1 MQKRTALAATVL
13 LLGAQFA
20 LVQNSR
26 GHDDVQPQ
34 AVYPKGSAALSG
46 GVRFGNPYRLG
57 SGERRNAIGH
67 PIRGGS
73 VRAFEVPGA
82 PASR

>member
-26 GHDDVQPQ
+26 GHDDV
-34 AVYPKGSAALSG
+34 
-46 GVRFGNPYRLG
+46 RFENHHHRLG
-57 SGERRNAIGH
+57 SGELADVPGH
-67 PIRGGS
+67 RSRGGS

-82 PASR
+82 LASR